1 MPIQNEEIGKWL
13 KAKRQH
19 LGLSLKKVSQRAGI
33 SYSHLYAIED
43 GTVRPSIDTLL
54 RIAEALYIPKE
65 EVFDMLGLS
74 RPAEQRLVL
83 APFDTT
89 QIEINPP
96 IPMLVQVVATVP
108 CGKPIEIEG
117 FREPLGFIPVHEDEY
132 RRGARFAVRAE
143 GDSMMPEI
151 KAGDFLLIRPQTTAS
166 DGDIVLVSI
175 ETSAGWESA
184 VKRYRTRDGKIVLES
199 LNPAYPPIEVAP
211 PMRLR
216 IIGRVVELKR
226 FL

>member
-1 MPIQNEEIGKWL
+1 MAIREERIGQWIREQRQRIGYSIKRL
-13 KAKRQH
+13 AEKA
-19 LGLSLKKVSQRAGI
+19 GLSR
-33 SYSHLYAIED
+33 SHLYAIEE

-54 RIAEALYIPKE
+54 KLAEAMYIPKE
-65 EVFDMLGLS
+65 EVFTLLGM
-74 RPAEQRLVL
+74 RAPVEQRYVISPLPPVN
-83 APFDTT
+83 AEFS
-89 QIEINPP
+89 PP
-96 IPMLVQVVATVP
+96 IPTLVMVVVSVP
-108 CGKPIEIEG
+108 CGKPIEIESIT
-117 FREPLGFIPVHEDEY
+117 EPLGFIPVHEDEL

-143 GDSMMPEI
+143 GDSMTPEI
-151 KAGDFLLIRPQTTAS
+151 KAGDFLLIRPQNTAS

-175 ETSAGWESA
+175 ETPTGWESA